1 MYRTFFYDNVS
12 RKGTIKICS
21 QNERNRSKR
30 IPTCLR
36 VLPFMNTFNLQQT
49 FFINIPP
56 AEASGCILAEQKLD
70 SAKFNFPKRFPNK
83 TVGRGAIINWRAR
96 VGNASNARQTGKRQT
111 RGRLYCFI
119 TAGIRFEA
127 WWLTASQ

>member
-21 QNERNRSKR
+21 QNERTESFKAY
-30 IPTCLR
+30 TDLFTR
-36 VLPFMNTFNLQQT
+36 VTIYEHVQFTTNVLYKHPV
-49 FFINIPP
+49 
-56 AEASGCILAEQKLD
+56 EASGCILAEQKLD

-119 TAGIRFEA
+119 AAGIRFEA